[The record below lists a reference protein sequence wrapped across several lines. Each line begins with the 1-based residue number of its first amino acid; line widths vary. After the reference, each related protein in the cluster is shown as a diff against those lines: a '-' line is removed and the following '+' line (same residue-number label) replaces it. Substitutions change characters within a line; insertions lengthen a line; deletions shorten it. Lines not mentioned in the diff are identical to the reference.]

1 MSDSIIDAKYAA
13 LRAGFLQRT
22 TEVVTTTE
30 GAWVV
35 HSTAQSHQALTA
47 IYQIAHRLA
56 DSGGTFGC
64 PEIGAIALRLV
75 NALLPAI
82 DAKAAPKDPAAIVAI
97 IHELR
102 SAATSSAVDAAT
114 IDTSGKRPAPETASI
129 AALDLI
135 PPRLLYLV
143 DDDEHLAEYL
153 RQQIR
158 NFGYEVAVFHDFATA
173 RDAILRAKP
182 QALLLD
188 VAFPEAE
195 FAGPDFALSL
205 RAAGIT
211 DIPILF
217 MSGRADTA
225 TRLRA
230 VRAGG
235 SAFFPKPIVLTDVVS
250 WLDSVTLPAEP
261 EPSHIL
267 IVEDQVST
275 AMTYA
280 AYLTSAGM
288 ESANVSDPMKVLD
301 ELAKFNPDFILLDMY
316 MPGASGEEI
325 ARVIRQTDAY
335 LSVPIVFLSGE
346 NNADKQLQ
354 AIKLGGDAFLTKPI
368 EGTHLIGAVTSR
380 AARYKALR
388 GLTDRDGLT
397 GLVNRRKF
405 DEHLAIELS
414 RAQRQKRPLTLAVID
429 LDHFKMVN
437 DAHGHACGDRVL
449 RNLARQL
456 VKGLRRTD
464 IAARFGGEE
473 FCVLLTDVDVA
484 TAQPVMDR
492 LRESFA
498 KIQHES
504 GTTTF
509 SCTFS
514 AGLADSLHFSTPKLL
529 FEAADQALYDAKH
542 LGRNRL
548 ARTPARE

>member
-1 MSDSIIDAKYAA
+1 M
-13 LRAGFLQRT
+13 
-22 TEVVTTTE
+22 E
-30 GAWVV
+30 GAWIVY
-35 HSTAQSHQALTA
+35 STTQNHQALTA
-47 IYQIAHRLA
+47 IHQIAHRLA
-56 DSGGTFGC
+56 ESGGTFGC
-64 PEIGAIALRLV
+64 PEIGAIAQRLATALRS
-75 NALLPAI
+75 AL
-82 DAKAAPKDPAAIVAI
+82 DSKGAPEDPAQVIAL

-102 SAATSSAVDAAT
+102 SVAAVAPTVIRAGVDAGANQPAGVRANPLVT
-114 IDTSGKRPAPETASI
+114 EHVPAPRIDPTSTRSI
-129 AALDLI
+129 
-135 PPRLLYLV
+135 YLV
-143 DDDEHLAEYL
+143 DDDEHLAQYL
-153 RQQIR
+153 SNQIR
-158 NFGYEVAVFHDFATA
+158 NFDYEVAVFLDFEAA
-173 RDAILRAKP
+173 RDAILRVKP

-205 RAAGIT
+205 RGAGIT

-235 SAFFPKPIVLTDVVS
+235 SGFFPKPIVLTDVIS
-250 WLDSVTLPAEP
+250 WLDVVTMPSEP
-261 EPSHIL
+261 EPSRIL

-280 AYLTSAGM
+280 AFLTSAGM
-288 ESANVSDPMKVLD
+288 ESAIVNDPMKVLD
-301 ELAKFNPDFILLDMY
+301 ELARFNPDLILLDMY
-316 MPGASGEEI
+316 MPTASGEEI
-325 ARVIRQTDAY
+325 ARVIRQMDAY

-354 AIKLGGDAFLTKPI
+354 AMKLGGDAFLTKPI
-368 EGTHLIGAVTSR
+368 DGAHLISAVESR

-388 GLTDRDGLT
+388 GLTDHDGLT

-414 RAQRQKRPLTLAVID
+414 RAHRQKRPLTLAVID
-429 LDHFKMVN
+429 LDHFKLVN

-449 RNLARQL
+449 RNLARLL

-473 FCVLLTDVDVA
+473 FCVLLTDVDA
-484 TAQPVMDR
+484 TTAQPVMDR

-498 KIQHES
+498 NLISNE
-504 GTTTF
+504 TPPP
-509 SCTFS
+509 S
-514 AGLADSLHFSTPKLL
+514 AGA
-529 FEAADQALYDAKH
+529 
-542 LGRNRL
+542 NRS
-548 ARTPARE
+548 RRRW